1 MIKLIA
7 PFKMYQVR
15 KPDEVLDI
23 DETRYMLSTFPK
35 EPNVTLDNLKFL
47 LDGGI
52 LVDLSDGEYIHPFR
66 LSPDALNYIQH
77 RLK

>member
-1 MIKLIA
+1 
-7 PFKMYQVR
+7 MYRVR
-15 KPDEVLDI
+15 KPDEVLAL
-23 DETRYMLSTFPK
+23 DETRYMSSAFLD
-35 EPNVTLDNLKFL
+35 EANITLDDLKFL

>member
-1 MIKLIA
+1 
-7 PFKMYQVR
+7 
-15 KPDEVLDI
+15 
-23 DETRYMLSTFPK
+23 MLSTFPK

-52 LVDLSDGEYIHPFR
+52 LVDLSDGEYIHPFQ

-77 RLK
+77 KGI

>member
-1 MIKLIA
+1 MSSAFL
-7 PFKMYQVR
+7 
-15 KPDEVLDI
+15 DEANI
-23 DETRYMLSTFPK
+23 
-35 EPNVTLDNLKFL
+35 TLDDLKFL

-66 LSPDALNYIQH
+66 LSSDALNYIQH